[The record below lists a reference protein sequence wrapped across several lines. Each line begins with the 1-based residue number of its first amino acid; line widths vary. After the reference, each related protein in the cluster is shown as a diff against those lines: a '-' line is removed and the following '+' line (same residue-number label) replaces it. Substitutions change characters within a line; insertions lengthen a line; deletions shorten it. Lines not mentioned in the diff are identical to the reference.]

1 LRGEKKGGYE
11 GGLKESKSQK
21 KKKKKVLGHFSGFT
35 EEGKG

>member
-21 KKKKKVLGHFSGFT
+21 EKKKSFGAFFGVY
-35 EEGKG
+35 